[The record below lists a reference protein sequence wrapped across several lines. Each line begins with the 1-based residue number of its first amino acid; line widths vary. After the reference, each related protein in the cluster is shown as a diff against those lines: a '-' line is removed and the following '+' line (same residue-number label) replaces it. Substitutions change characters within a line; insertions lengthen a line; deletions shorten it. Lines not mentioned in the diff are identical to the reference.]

1 MAFKDR
7 VLNVVR
13 KIKKGKFLTYKEVA
27 KLAGNE
33 KAYRVVGNILG
44 NMFPSA
50 RAPEATQ
57 PRLGI
62 RQSPS
67 AGTSLGKQVYY
78 KKRAGSVSEI
88 RVGNGCMSE
97 PKRKRKPDWR
107 IERTDPRAFSKPA
120 DTEIINY
127 IPCHRVIKNNYTV
140 GGYFGSYKNSWKKLA
155 LLLKEGVIAVMPT
168 DTIYGICG
176 SALNKQTVEK
186 IYKLRRRSPQKPMI
200 ILISDFDDL
209 KIFGVDAN
217 YRERYADFNKFKINK
232 SLDKP
237 KFNNV
242 TYSLRSVCGSLHKFL
257 KKIWP
262 GPISVILN
270 ITDKNKIKKFKY
282 LHRGTK
288 TLAFR
293 LPKPKWLRNILKISG
308 PLVAPSANW
317 EGYEPAKTIS
327 EAKKYFGNKVV
338 YYDGR
343 GLTRIKRGLTRKS
356 LPSTL
361 IKLKNG
367 KIEIIRQGG
376 FKIKIK

>member
-33 KAYRVVGNILG
+33 KAYRAVGNILKF
-44 NMFPSA
+44 NEIPYD
-50 RAPEATQ
+50 
-57 PRLGI
+57 I
-62 RQSPS
+62 V
-67 AGTSLGKQVYY
+67 SLL
-78 KKRAGSVSEI
+78 KKDHKLISNSLLSKFVS
-88 RVGNGCMSE
+88 RSSFRRDN
-97 PKRKRKPDWR
+97 RRKPSPGCAASGDELR
-107 IERTDPRAFSKPA
+107 ET
-120 DTEIINY
+120 NVY
-127 IPCHRVIKNNYTV
+127 IPCHRVIKNDYTV
-140 GGYFGSYKNSWKKLA
+140 GGYFGSYKNSWIKLA
-155 LLLKEGVIAVMPT
+155 LLLKEGVIAIMPT

-209 KIFGVDAN
+209 KVFGVEPN
-217 YRERYADFNKFKINK
+217 NKEMKI
-232 SLDKP
+232 
-237 KFNNV
+237 
-242 TYSLRSVCGSLHKFL
+242 L

-262 GPISVILN
+262 GKVSVILEM
-270 ITDKNKIKKFKY
+270 KKYFKKFKY

-293 LPKPKWLRNILKISG
+293 LPKPKWLRNILEISG

-317 EGYEPAKTIS
+317 ESYEPAKTIS
-327 EAKKYFGNKVV
+327 EAKKYFGKNVI
-338 YYDGR
+338 YYDRR